1 MRNTAVTQEMKKIQ
15 QLSILL
21 FLFFLALSGV
31 QAQEVPWMSWE
42 EAVEKAATDSQPKK
56 LFIDVYTDW
65 CGWCKKMDKDTF
77 QNPEVAAYMRENF
90 YMVKLDAEQK
100 EPIEYGGKTY
110 SFVSS
115 GRRGYHQLAASL
127 LQGQLSYP
135 TVVFLDEDLRMLSP
149 VPGYQKPVEFLKIA
163 KYFGED
169 IYKQKD
175 WQEYNVEGR

>member
-1 MRNTAVTQEMKKIQ
+1 MKKIHY
-15 QLSILL
+15 LSITLIL
-21 FLFFLALSGV
+21 CFLALSGV
-31 QAQEVPWMSWE
+31 RGQEVSWMTWE
-42 EAVEKAATDSQPKK
+42 EAVQKASTDPQPKK

-77 QNPEVAAYMRENF
+77 QNPEVAAYMREHF

-110 SFVSS
+110 TFVAS

-127 LQGQLSYP
+127 LQGQMSYP
-135 TVVFLDEDLRMLSP
+135 TVVFLDEDIRMLSP
-149 VPGYQKPVEFLKIA
+149 VPGYQKPGDFLKIA
-163 KYFGED
+163 KFFGED

-175 WQEYNVEGR
+175 WQEDSGEGR